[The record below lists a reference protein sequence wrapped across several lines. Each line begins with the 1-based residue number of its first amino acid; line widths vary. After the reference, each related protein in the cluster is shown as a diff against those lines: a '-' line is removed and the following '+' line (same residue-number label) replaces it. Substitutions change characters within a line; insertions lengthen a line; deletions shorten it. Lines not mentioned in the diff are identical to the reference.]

1 VLGEHPM
8 PGWISRL
15 LGAMAQNKVALL
27 LIVAGA
33 SLFIVIADN
42 LLGVVGNYVSTKLQQ
57 HMVLDFRSDL
67 FQHAQRLSLAFHD
80 QRRSGPLIYA
90 INFQADAAAGI
101 VLAFAPIIESLL
113 TVGGMFAIIYVID
126 RKLALLSLVVL
137 P

>member
-1 VLGEHPM
+1 MVCSLAIILVGTVFGLAAPWPTKFLFDSVLGAHPM

-15 LGAMAQNKVALL
+15 LGATAQNKVALL

-67 FQHAQRLSLAFHD
+67 FQHAQRLSLA
-80 QRRSGPLIYA
+80 
-90 INFQADAAAGI
+90 
-101 VLAFAPIIESLL
+101 
-113 TVGGMFAIIYVID
+113 
-126 RKLALLSLVVL
+126 
-137 P
+137 